1 MADRAGLGCLRTQLL
16 VGLPVA
22 RQVGAGGK
30 VLSTLVTL
38 ILVPPLMLKYLD
50 VNLWDGDV

>member
-1 MADRAGLGCLRTQLL
+1 MADLAGLGCLRTQLL

-38 ILVPPLMLKYLD
+38 ILPPPLMLKYLD